1 MTGDQS
7 NIGDKSNNQRDRSI
21 EKDQKIRD
29 KRQ

>member
-7 NIGDKSNNQRDRSI
+7 NIDDKSNNQRDRSI

>member
-7 NIGDKSNNQRDRSI
+7 NIGGKSNNQRDRSI